1 MQKNILETR
10 ELSKVYREQK
20 AVNAVS
26 IQVRENTVY
35 GLLGANG
42 AGKSTLLKMIAGI
55 VRPTQGSILV
65 DGEVWS
71 RKSLNKIGSLIESP
85 AIYGNLSAR
94 ENLKVRTRMLGLP
107 KERIDEV
114 LETVGL
120 TQTGKKRAG
129 KFSMGMKQR
138 LGLAIALLNHPK
150 LLILDEPTNGLDPIG
165 IQDLRQMIQ
174 EFPQK
179 GITVI
184 VSSHILSEVSQ
195 VADDIGIIADGV
207 LGYQGEMPH
216 EEKLESLFM
225 EIAGA
230 GKIGRASCRERV
242 FRAV

>member
-71 RKSLNKIGSLIESP
+71 RKSLNKIGSLIESL

-107 KERIDEV
+107 EERIDEV
-114 LETVGL
+114 LEIVGL

-230 GKIGRASCRERV
+230 GRKE
-242 FRAV
+242 

>member
-10 ELSKVYREQK
+10 ELSKIYREQK

-71 RKSLNKIGSLIESP
+71 RKSLNKIGSLIESL

-107 KERIDEV
+107 EERIDEV

-230 GKIGRASCRERV
+230 GRKE
-242 FRAV
+242 

>member
-10 ELSKVYREQK
+10 ELSKIYREQK

-107 KERIDEV
+107 EERIDEV

-120 TQTGKKRAG
+120 
-129 KFSMGMKQR
+129 
-138 LGLAIALLNHPK
+138 
-150 LLILDEPTNGLDPIG
+150 TNGLDPIG

-230 GKIGRASCRERV
+230 GRKE
-242 FRAV
+242 